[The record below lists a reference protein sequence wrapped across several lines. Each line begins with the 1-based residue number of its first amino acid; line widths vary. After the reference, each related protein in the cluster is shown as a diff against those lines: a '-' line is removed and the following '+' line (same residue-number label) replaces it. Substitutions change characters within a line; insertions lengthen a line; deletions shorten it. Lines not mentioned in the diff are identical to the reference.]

1 MLLKPLDPGIRRDD
15 SEEINQCFPN
25 NAGQREDSM
34 RSMFFLRLLLALSVT
49 FSFSAVADPV
59 SDYFSA
65 LKTFEANF
73 TQRVV
78 DANGELVQE
87 SGGQVWI
94 SKPGRFRWN
103 YSTPHHQVIVADGKR
118 LWNYDADLE
127 QASVSPIDE
136 TLTSTPAMLLSG
148 LRPLSEVMNTT
159 SIGNTGGVDW
169 FRLQPKGQ
177 DAAVEAV
184 RIGLRKD
191 RLEVIEVRDGFG
203 NQTRIRFSDIRLNQ
217 PLDPALFRLEL
228 PPGTDVIGAAP

>member
-1 MLLKPLDPGIRRDD
+1 
-15 SEEINQCFPN
+15 
-25 NAGQREDSM
+25 M
-34 RSMFFLRLLLALSVT
+34 RSIFFLRLLLTLSLI
-49 FSFSAVADPV
+49 FPLAAGADPV
-59 SDYFSA
+59 SDYFST

-103 YSTPHHQVIVADGKR
+103 YTQPYKQVIVADGER

-136 TLTSTPAMLLSG
+136 TLTNTPAMLLSG
-148 LRPLSEVMNTT
+148 LRPLSEVMDT
-159 SIGNTGGVDW
+159 SAIGKTGGVDW

-177 DAAVEAV
+177 DAAVETV

-191 RLEVIEVRDGFG
+191 KLEVIEVRDGFG
-203 NQTRIRFSDIRLNQ
+203 NRTHIRFNDIHLNQ
-217 PLDPALFRLEL
+217 PLDPSLFRLEL

>member
-1 MLLKPLDPGIRRDD
+1 
-15 SEEINQCFPN
+15 
-25 NAGQREDSM
+25 M
-34 RSMFFLRLLLALSVT
+34 RSILLLRLFMVVSAALS
-49 FSFSAVADPV
+49 FAVEADPV

-65 LKTFEANF
+65 LKTFEAKF

-78 DANGELVQE
+78 DANGELIQE
-87 SGGQVWI
+87 SGGEVWI

-103 YSTPHHQVIVADGKR
+103 YTTPYHQIIVADGER

-148 LRPLSEVMNTT
+148 LRPLSEIMNTT
-159 SIGNTGGVDW
+159 AIGLAEDVAW

-177 DAAVEAV
+177 DAAVETV
-184 RIGLRKD
+184 RIGLHKGQ
-191 RLEVIEVRDGFG
+191 LKVIEVRDNFG

-217 PLDPALFRLEL
+217 PLDEALFRLEF
-228 PPGTDVIGAAP
+228 PPGTDVIGDIP

>member
-1 MLLKPLDPGIRRDD
+1 MPGYRILHLLSLL
-15 SEEINQCFPN
+15 C
-25 NAGQREDSM
+25 
-34 RSMFFLRLLLALSVT
+34 LLLPVA
-49 FSFSAVADPV
+49 ANADPV

-65 LKTFEANF
+65 METFEATF

-78 DANGELVQE
+78 GTNGDVIQE
-87 SGGQVWI
+87 ASGEVWI

-103 YSTPHHQVIVADGKR
+103 YTQPYPQIIVADGER

-148 LRPLSEVMNTT
+148 LRPLTEVMNTT
-159 SIGNTGGVDW
+159 PLGNSGGVDW

-184 RIGLRKD
+184 RIGLRNSQ
-191 RLEVIEVRDGFG
+191 LEVIEVVDGFG
-203 NQTRIRFSDIRLNQ
+203 NRTHIRFSDITLNQ
-217 PLDPALFRLEL
+217 PLDPELFRLDL
-228 PPGTDVIGAAP
+228 PPGTDVIGDVP